1 VAPQIQ
7 GDIQISGVITM
18 IERSSEESEF
28 SCGYQQALDDFG
40 ISQLL
45 SCIRSYSDADFDAQ
59 RVLLQ
64 EKEVKSLAGHLIE
77 QLTAN
82 LTGSLISSYLDIL
95 RKAGAKIIAEPS
107 PNPPVTALPEDNLQL
122 TKTPDF
128 FRPDYAKP
136 WVIVRILPNA
146 RNHTVARFCNRQDA
160 DDHLRALRR
169 FVRSAIFEIVFDRP
183 GDPEL
188 D

>member
-1 VAPQIQ
+1 
-7 GDIQISGVITM
+7 M
-18 IERSSEESEF
+18 IKPSSDGSEF
-28 SCGYQQALDDFG
+28 SRGYQQALDDFG
-40 ISQLL
+40 ITQLL
-45 SCIRSYSDADFDAQ
+45 SCIRSYSDTDFDAQ

-77 QLTAN
+77 QLAAN
-82 LTGSLISSYLDIL
+82 LTGSLIASYLDIL
-95 RKAGAKIIAEPS
+95 RKASAQIIAEHS
-107 PNPPVTALPEDNLQL
+107 PNPQL

-128 FRPDYAKP
+128 LRPDYAKP
-136 WVIVRILPNA
+136 WVIVRVLPDA

-169 FVRSAIFEIVFDRP
+169 FVRSGIFEIVFDRP

>member
-1 VAPQIQ
+1 
-7 GDIQISGVITM
+7 M
-18 IERSSEESEF
+18 IERSSDESEF
-28 SCGYQQALDDFG
+28 SRGYQQALDEFG

-59 RVLLQ
+59 RVQLQ
-64 EKEVKSLAGHLIE
+64 EKELKSLAGHLIE
-77 QLTAN
+77 QLAAN
-82 LTGSLISSYLDIL
+82 LTGSLIACYLDIL

-107 PNPPVTALPEDNLQL
+107 PNPQVNALPAEHLQL
-122 TKTPDF
+122 TKIPYF
-128 FRPDYAKP
+128 LRPDYAKP
-136 WVIVRILPNA
+136 WAIVRVLPDA

-169 FVRSAIFEIVFDRP
+169 FVRSGIFEIVFERYHDR
-183 GDPEL
+183 EL

>member
-1 VAPQIQ
+1 
-7 GDIQISGVITM
+7 M
-18 IERSSEESEF
+18 IEPSSDGSEF
-28 SCGYQQALDDFG
+28 SRGYQQALDDFG

-95 RKAGAKIIAEPS
+95 RKAGAKIIAEYS
-107 PNPPVTALPEDNLQL
+107 PNRQFTVQPEDNLQV
-122 TKTPDF
+122 TKTSDL
-128 FRPDYAKP
+128 FRQDYAKP
-136 WVIVRILPNA
+136 WVIVRVLPDA
-146 RNHTVARFCNRQDA
+146 RNHIVARFCNRQDA

-169 FVRSAIFEIVFDRP
+169 FVRSGIFEIAFDRA

>member
-1 VAPQIQ
+1 
-7 GDIQISGVITM
+7 M
-18 IERSSEESEF
+18 IEPSSDGSEF
-28 SCGYQQALDDFG
+28 SRGYQQALDDFG

-64 EKEVKSLAGHLIE
+64 EKEVKSLN
-77 QLTAN
+77 T
-82 LTGSLISSYLDIL
+82 L
-95 RKAGAKIIAEPS
+95 RKAGDS
-107 PNPPVTALPEDNLQL
+107 S
-122 TKTPDF
+122 
-128 FRPDYAKP
+128 KP
-136 WVIVRILPNA
+136 WAIVRILPNA
-146 RNHTVARFCNRQDA
+146 QNHTVSRFCNRQDA

-169 FVRSAIFEIVFDRP
+169 FVRSGIFEIVFDRP

>member
-1 VAPQIQ
+1 
-7 GDIQISGVITM
+7 M
-18 IERSSEESEF
+18 IEPSSDGSEF
-28 SCGYQQALDDFG
+28 SRGYQQALDDFG

-77 QLTAN
+77 QLAAN
-82 LTGSLISSYLDIL
+82 LTGSLIASYLNTL
-95 RKAGAKIIAEPS
+95 RKAGDS
-107 PNPPVTALPEDNLQL
+107 S
-122 TKTPDF
+122 
-128 FRPDYAKP
+128 KP
-136 WVIVRILPNA
+136 WAIVRILPNA
-146 RNHTVARFCNRQDA
+146 QNHTVSRFCNRQDA

-169 FVRSAIFEIVFDRP
+169 FVRSGIFEIAFDRA

>member
-1 VAPQIQ
+1 
-7 GDIQISGVITM
+7 M
-18 IERSSEESEF
+18 IKPSSDGSEF
-28 SCGYQQALDDFG
+28 SRGYQQALDDFG
-40 ISQLL
+40 ITQLL

-77 QLTAN
+77 QLAAN
-82 LTGSLISSYLDIL
+82 LTGSLIASYLDIL
-95 RKAGAKIIAEPS
+95 RKASAKIIAEHS
-107 PNPPVTALPEDNLQL
+107 PNPPVTAQPEDNLQL
-122 TKTPDF
+122 TKTPDLLK
-128 FRPDYAKP
+128 PDYAKP
-136 WVIVRILPNA
+136 WVIVRVLPDA
-146 RNHTVARFCNRQDA
+146 RNHAVARFCNRQDA

-169 FVRSAIFEIVFDRP
+169 FVRSGIFEIVFDRP